1 MIKSFKQTLKKKNN
15 HLLERTDH
23 MDFNELSP
31 QQELFLKVVH
41 SGIGKEIFME
51 NGENFFPS

>member
-1 MIKSFKQTLKKKNN
+1 
-15 HLLERTDH
+15 

-41 SGIGKEIFME
+41 NGIGKEIFME